1 MLFRILGSVFLLFAS
16 GALGTVWAQGIIF
29 PGSGAVN
36 RAMGG
41 ASTAAPVDAA
51 GAIYW
56 NPAVISGLL
65 KNQVFVGADFL
76 YADTFLDSAVLATE
90 RFGSNRSD
98 SGLAASPSIAL
109 VYRPEGSTFSYGLG
123 VNSLVGR
130 NIDFP
135 GSEFNPVLTPYDPPD
150 SFGFGPVS
158 ARLSGL
164 QISPML
170 SKRLTDTLSVGAGGT
185 VTSMSLS
192 LDPALFAERNPNGTF
207 PPAAQARP
215 YWGAGFQVGVLYTF
229 EGIWNFGASFKSR
242 QIFETFEYNSKDSI
256 GRARTLELELE
267 FPMILSFG
275 TAYYGLEKTVFSADV
290 RYFNYS
296 NTKLFGGN
304 PVDGGL
310 GWKNIW
316 AIAAGAQREVGDNF
330 KVLGGFSMNGNPIPD
345 AATLFNIQMPSINK
359 FAISGGLTY
368 SMTET
373 VDLTGSV
380 VYALRHS
387 IGGTILEIPGTGI
400 ELRQDMT
407 TISLGFTF
415 NLN

>member
-1 MLFRILGSVFLLFAS
+1 MLFRILGSVFLLLAS
-16 GALGTVWAQGIIF
+16 GTLGNLWAQGIIF
-29 PGSGAVN
+29 PGTGAVN

-76 YADTFLDSAVLATE
+76 YADTFLDSAVEATG
-90 RFGSNRSD
+90 RAGSNRSD
-98 SGLAASPSIAL
+98 SGLGSAPSIAL
-109 VYRPEGSTFSYGLG
+109 VYRPEDSTFSYGLG

-135 GSEFNPVLTPYDPPD
+135 GSDTNPVLTPYNPPN

-170 SKRLTDTLSVGAGGT
+170 SKRLSDTLSLGVGGI

-192 LDPALFAERNPNGTF
+192 LDPALFADRNPIGTF
-207 PPAAQARP
+207 PPATQARP
-215 YWGAGFQVGVLYTF
+215 YWGAGFQAGVLYTF
-229 EGIWNFGASFKSR
+229 DGIWNFGASFKSR
-242 QIFETFEYNSKDSI
+242 QIFETFEYNSKNSI
-256 GRARTLELELE
+256 GMARKLQLELE

-275 TAYYGLEKTVFSADV
+275 TAYYGIEKTVFSADL

-296 NTKLFGGN
+296 NTKLFGEH

-310 GWKNIW
+310 GWENIW
-316 AIAAGAQREVGDNF
+316 AIAAGLQREVGDNF
-330 KVLGGFSMNGNPIPD
+330 KVLGGFTMNGNPIPD
-345 AATLFNIQMPSINK
+345 AATLFNIQLPSINQ
-359 FAISGGLTY
+359 FAISAGLTY

-373 VDLTGSV
+373 VELTGSV

-387 IGGTILEIPGTGI
+387 IGGSILEIPGTAI